1 MSPPKETTTR
11 TPQPMRPHRMAPLA
25 TLPVFFKLAEQRV
38 VLVGGDEA
46 AAWKAELVA
55 AAGATVIVI
64 GPQPCPEL
72 EALAADPPAGKI
84 ILERRAWLPS
94 DLAGATLVVGT
105 TDDDNEAA
113 RIHAAARDAGVP
125 VNVIDKPAHCTFQFG
140 AVVNRSPLIIGI
152 STDGGAPIF
161 AQAIR
166 SRIEAL
172 LPSGFARWGQAA
184 KDWRDGLGQFGMS
197 VRRRF
202 WERFT
207 DLALAKPDT
216 APQDSNRRAL
226 LAEARSMEGCG
237 QGHVALVGAGPGNP
251 ELLTLRAVRA
261 LRSADVILFDDLVA
275 PEILD
280 FARREAKR
288 MLVGK
293 TGGRPSCKQEEINAL
308 MVDLA
313 TAGKRVVRL
322 KGGDP
327 MIFGRANEEIE
338 VLRQAG
344 IVFEVIPGIT
354 AAQAAAA
361 TLKVSL
367 TDRGNA
373 RRLQFITGHARNGK
387 LPDDLDLKALADPG
401 ATTAVYMPL
410 GTLPSLVERLT
421 LAGVEEHRPA
431 VAIFNA
437 TRVDEFV
444 VAGTVATIASA
455 VQRHGVGAPCTLLI
469 GNALRAAGAW
479 RDAISSPE
487 RFPELSGLRCL

>member
-1 MSPPKETTTR
+1 MNLPKATPAR
-11 TPQPMRPHRMAPLA
+11 TPQPVRPHRMAPLA
-25 TLPVFFKLAEQRV
+25 TLPVFFKLAEERV
-38 VLVGGDEA
+38 VLIGGNEA
-46 AAWKAELVA
+46 AAWKAELAA

-64 GPQPCPEL
+64 DPRPCPEL
-72 EALAADPPAGKI
+72 GALAADPPAGKI
-84 ILERRAWLPS
+84 TLERRAWLPS
-94 DLAGATLVVGT
+94 DFAGATFVVGS
-105 TDDDNEAA
+105 TDDENEAA
-113 RIHAAARDAGVP
+113 RIYATARDAGVP
-125 VNVIDKPAHCTFQFG
+125 VNMIDKPAYCTFQFG
-140 AVVNRSPLIIGI
+140 AVVNRSPLVIGI

-172 LPSGFARWGQAA
+172 LPSGLSRWAQAA
-184 KDWRDGLGQFGMS
+184 KDWRDGLAEFGAG

-202 WERFT
+202 WEHFS
-207 DLALAKPDT
+207 DIALARPN
-216 APQDSNRRAL
+216 APPQASDRNAL
-226 LAEARSMEGCG
+226 LSEARGIERRG

-261 LRSADVILFDDLVA
+261 LRSADIILFDDLVA

-293 TGGRPSCKQEEINAL
+293 TGRRPSCRQNEINAL

-313 TAGKRVVRL
+313 KAGKRVVRL

-338 VLRQAG
+338 ALRQAG
-344 IVFEVIPGIT
+344 IACEVIPGIT

-373 RRLQFITGHARNGK
+373 RRLQLITGHARNGK
-387 LPDDLDLKALADPG
+387 LPDDLDLNALADPG
-401 ATTAVYMPL
+401 AMTAVYMPL
-410 GTLPSLVERLT
+410 GTLASLVERLMA
-421 LAGVEEHRPA
+421 AGVEHKRPA

-437 TRVDEFV
+437 ARVDELV
-444 VAGTVATIASA
+444 VAGTVATIAGN
-455 VQRHGVGAPCTLLI
+455 VERCGVHSPCILLV
-469 GNALRAAGAW
+469 GNALRAADVLN
-479 RDAISSPE
+479 DAISHPKRLLEAQQS
-487 RFPELSGLRCL
+487 